1 MSQFDDFVSEHPGD
15 AALIGAVMLRQGQ
28 ASQARSQAQLL
39 QATKDVNVQLA
50 ALKEAEAKR
59 ASLEKNKYQEEKY
72 NRFRLQC
79 VKFMLADSMASISGI
94 QIPEFSI
101 LDTTGEVDFD
111 SCFRLGILNYK
122 IAFLKKHRAC
132 FEDLQ
137 DLTTLNSTIDAFEQC
152 CKDSEFI
159 NAAIA
164 FCDQTVTSVSD
175 WIARV
180 KSECNSLINVPN
192 KTKHSSGVEIERYIE
207 EIMHYAENILPET
220 INIIWADFP
229 HICIDDNREFRI
241 SFLHYKQIAE
251 LMEIASPFNNIHFEM
266 DYSLREFSSIKQEF
280 VEACNTL
287 IELPS
292 AFQSKVIEHWK
303 SVYSVYKNQENALYW
318 IHENIKGNDPLTA
331 VDLYTKCI
339 EKEKLAFANLDYNKA
354 YNIATHQREI
364 FYNNVPSNPF
374 SRKKYFQKLP
384 QYFGATQDYINS
396 QNRKSDNECKIII
409 RNVVVC
415 VLFLILLICVGNYYL
430 PENQFKIA
438 QSKVSSG
445 NDIDSAVNILENQLI
460 NGSIQ
465 ATQIIPL
472 LSIAYYKNGL
482 EKLESGNRAIA
493 EFNFEKAIVRGSL
506 ESSFELGKMNIE
518 AGFFAAGWELI
529 DSASKSNSPALL
541 KSIIEFYN
549 SYPNKNSDT
558 IFKMFNALSQLKS
571 TGVLDFEKYKD
582 SIVTLDPSKIKSYEL
597 KEDFLSSEYSFHK
610 GQIVEVYETQ
620 YKAVLFLVIE
630 GKLTP
635 TKIDPSILK
644 PVN

>member
-1 MSQFDDFVSEHPGD
+1 
-15 AALIGAVMLRQGQ
+15 
-28 ASQARSQAQLL
+28 
-39 QATKDVNVQLA
+39 
-50 ALKEAEAKR
+50 
-59 ASLEKNKYQEEKY
+59 
-72 NRFRLQC
+72 
-79 VKFMLADSMASISGI
+79 MLADAMTNIAGI

-101 LDTTGEVDFD
+101 VNTTGEIDFD
-111 SCFRLGILNYK
+111 SCFRLGIINYE
-122 IAFLKKHRAC
+122 IAFLKKHRSC

-137 DLTTLNSTIDAFEQC
+137 DLATLNSTINVFEQYSR
-152 CKDSEFI
+152 DSEFI
-159 NAAIA
+159 NTAID
-164 FCDQTVTSVSD
+164 FCDQTVASVSN

-192 KTKHSSGVEIERYIE
+192 KTKHASGVEIERYIE

-220 INIIWADFP
+220 INFIWADFP

-339 EKEKLAFANLDYNKA
+339 EKEKLTFANLDYNKA
-354 YNIATHQREI
+354 YNIATLQREI

-384 QYFGATQDYINS
+384 QYSGSTQSFVSTQI
-396 QNRKSDNECKIII
+396 RKSVDKCNLIIKSAAG
-409 RNVVVC
+409 VAL
-415 VLFLILLICVGNYYL
+415 LFILLICVSVYRYNYYL

-445 NDIDSAVNILENQLI
+445 NDIDSAIKVLEKLEQ
-460 NGSIQ
+460 NGFIQ
-465 ATQIIPL
+465 ASQATPL

-482 EKLESGNRAIA
+482 EKLESGNRELAESNFKQAIQL
-493 EFNFEKAIVRGSL
+493 GSF

-518 AGFFAAGWELI
+518 EGSRDDAGHFSGWELI
-529 DSASKSNSPALL
+529 ESASKSNSPALL

-549 SYPNKNSDT
+549 SFPNKTSDT
-558 IFKMFNALSQLKS
+558 IFKMFNALSLLKS
-571 TGVLDFEKYKD
+571 TGISDFEKYKD
-582 SIVTLDPSKIKSYEL
+582 SIITLDPCKIKNYEL

-610 GQIVEVYETQ
+610 GQIVEGYTSKFIVCP
-620 YKAVLFLVIE
+620 FLVIE

-635 TKIDPSILK
+635 TKIDPSILA
-644 PVN
+644 PR